1 MNSISGLLIGTLL
14 SVSMAPSKSDMETS
28 TAASAR
34 AAVSESRASLAQT
47 PATSKKDTSKRA
59 AGSQPI
65 DLAAFALDARD
76 SSKKSVETADLKK
89 AAEKKKPATPKVPK
103 RQILVFK
110 ATWCGA
116 CQLLN
121 PAWPKLRKVRWRVGN
136 RKTDHFRLVDSDEHP
151 DLISRYG
158 ITALPTLVLLENG
171 REIRRTGRI
180 LNAVDLAEFYYGRL
194 K

>member
-1 MNSISGLLIGTLL
+1 MNPISGLLIGTLL
-14 SVSMAPSKSDMETS
+14 SVSMAPAKSGMDQS
-28 TAASAR
+28 TANSVLT
-34 AAVSESRASLAQT
+34 AVSESRASLAQT
-47 PATSKKDTSKRA
+47 PAPSRND
-59 AGSQPI
+59 AGERVSDSQQI
-65 DLAAFALDARD
+65 DLAKFALDAQ
-76 SSKKSVETADLKK
+76 SSSGTSIETAGLKQ
-89 AAEKKKPATPKVPK
+89 AAEDKKPAAPKVPK

-121 PAWPKLRKVRWRVGN
+121 PAWPRLRDVRWRVGN
-136 RKTDHFRLVDSDEHP
+136 RRTDHFRLVDSDEHP
-151 DLISRYG
+151 DLVSRYG
-158 ITALPTLVLLENG
+158 ITALPTMVLLENG